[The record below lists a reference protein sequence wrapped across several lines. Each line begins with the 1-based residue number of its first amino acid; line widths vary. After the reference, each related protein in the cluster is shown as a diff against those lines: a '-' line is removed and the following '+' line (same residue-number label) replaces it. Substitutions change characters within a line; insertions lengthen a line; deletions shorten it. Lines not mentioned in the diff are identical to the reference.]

1 MALATPAASSRV
13 IADVVS
19 RTWVSQIALVIG
31 AAAFV
36 GISAQIIIPLPFTPV
51 PLTMQTFAVLL
62 SAAALGSLRGMA
74 AMAVYAIAGIAGVPW
89 FAEGTSG
96 FAMPSFGYILGFIVA
111 AFVVGRL
118 AERGNYTRTPLRM
131 AGLMV
136 IGNVVIYAF
145 GVTWLAAALS
155 VSFGQAMMLGAYPFL
170 IGDAI
175 KIALA
180 AGLLPLIWKGLQRAG
195 LSS

>member
-13 IADVVS
+13 IADVVG

-36 GISAQIIIPLPFTPV
+36 GVSAQIIIPLPFTPV

-62 SAAALGSLRGMA
+62 SAAALGSIRGMA

-89 FAEGTSG
+89 FAEGSSG
-96 FAMPSFGYILGFIVA
+96 FAMPSFGYILGFVVA

-118 AERGNYTRTPLRM
+118 AERGNTRTPVRM

-155 VSFGQAMMLGAYPFL
+155 VSVGQAMTLGAYPFL